1 MNKYEENTS
10 FAERRTSAADV
21 CANCGAALEAG
32 QTFCPKCGAPK
43 KAPERGVCAKCGAEL
58 QKGQEFCP
66 NCGQKVALAGNAAA
80 GRKKSPAKKKVV
92 TIAVITAAVIL
103 LATLAVIFVPKIF
116 KSAED
121 YMALGDYEKAFAAT
135 KTKDE
140 KDDVLTE
147 DIVAFCSQMAIDT
160 LFDSA
165 SFELKDAWYRDDYGY
180 VALRIAANNQN
191 GNKVI
196 NYWLC
201 SKYNGSWYLDD
212 IFASLDEEEIYSF
225 DSDKEAKEKKS
236 RNYAL
241 TNTLIPL
248 ISDKSLRLS
257 KDSIKRINALFEAE
271 LLGEVSLIDI
281 NKYKLR

>member
-10 FAERRTSAADV
+10 FAEQRTSAADV

-43 KAPERGVCAKCGAEL
+43 KAPERSVCTKCGAEL

-66 NCGQKVALAGNAAA
+66 NCGQKIAPAGNAAA

-121 YMALGDYEKAFAAT
+121 YMALGDYEKAYAAA

-140 KDDVLTE
+140 KDDVITE
-147 DIVAFCSQMAIDT
+147 NRVAFHSKNVVDRLI
-160 LFDSA
+160 DSA
-165 SFELKDAWYRDDYGY
+165 SFELRDAWCNNYY
-180 VALRIAANNQN
+180 VVLLVAGNNRN
-191 GNKVI
+191 GNKVL
-196 NYWLC
+196 NYWLY
-201 SKYNGSWYLDD
+201 SADSFLLYDTFTDLN
-212 IFASLDEEEIYSF
+212 EEEIYSF
-225 DSDKEAKEKKS
+225 DSDEEAEEKKFH
-236 RNYAL
+236 NQL
-241 TNTLIPL
+241 LNNTLIP
-248 ISDKSLRLS
+248 IVSDKSLKMS
-257 KDSIKRINALFEAE
+257 KDGIKRINALFEAE
-271 LLGEVSLIDI
+271 LLDDVSLIDL
-281 NKYKLR
+281 NEQGLR